1 MLVMSDNACTKLG
14 AVLAAICIFSAAF
27 QYITMR
33 LFEGVEVTEYRH
45 VTGWGG
51 GRELLAS
58 WSDPWNASANRLCTL
73 APNAPSS
80 ERCPRQCSAQP
91 RHLRSRRLRKAIGK
105 MSDREWRKVV
115 DALVATGVPF
125 VTFDI
130 LSDEDVRQGLKAFSN
145 WPTYPQLY
153 HKGEL
158 LGGCDIVLEMAESG
172 EMKEALAA

>member
-1 MLVMSDNACTKLG
+1 M
-14 AVLAAICIFSAAF
+14 AA
-27 QYITMR
+27 TR

-51 GRELLAS
+51 GRALLAS

-115 DALVATGVPF
+115 DALWVMRTV
-125 VTFDI
+125 
-130 LSDEDVRQGLKAFSN
+130 SDAEGRERYG
-145 WPTYPQLY
+145 PQYRGMDY
-153 HKGEL
+153 HL
-158 LGGCDIVLEMAESG
+158 IRH
-172 EMKEALAA
+172 LAASVPGPDVPPGARLGSWQNGCSPSTTCTRQPP